1 METDKKQIT
10 IAVSV
15 ILQDAGEATR
25 SIEIMKSVA
34 ENAPGG
40 YTVRALFFTHGS
52 KFDKKVLDNGFELYK
67 VSPQLEGDGFL
78 SALKT
83 STTNIVGDKS
93 LAVELMKG
101 EIEALKSCRPDIVLH
116 GFWPFAGIARK
127 MVLPV
132 IPSVCF
138 LPLPLEKTLMT
149 TCLMRDIPDQ
159 IKLLT
164 FLPEKLRR
172 KIVSSMP
179 KSFFNKIPLMK
190 QINIIYAANECGWK
204 GEQISSF
211 FDMLKADLTI
221 VNDFPFFYK
230 DVPIPENFVIT
241 GPLYSQAAKGESV
254 DPAIQKIFH
263 KDTENQVNIFC
274 TMGSSGKK
282 EFLTEAVKAIVSLPG
297 EHYHAAV
304 LVPKAVCPIEDIAQ
318 LVKGK
323 PNIYITDKFV
333 PAKLVNALADITIC
347 HGGQGTVQTALKSG
361 TPIIGFGMQ
370 PEQQIN
376 LDHVMLNG
384 AGIRIPSPRFNSRNI
399 LKAIRKVSGN
409 SSYRENSKRL
419 GGMMSDENS
428 SKDTADAI
436 WNFTV
441 KRF

>member
-15 ILQDAGEATR
+15 ILQDAGEVTR
-25 SIEIMKSVA
+25 SIEIMKSVT
-34 ENAPGG
+34 ENAPDG

-52 KFDKKVLDNGFELYK
+52 KFEKKVLESGFELFK
-67 VSPQLEGDGFL
+67 VSPKLEGDGFI

-83 STTNIVGDKS
+83 SANNVVGDKN

-101 EIEALKSCRPDIVLH
+101 EIEALESCRPDILLH

-127 MVLPV
+127 MISPAV
-132 IPSVCF
+132 PSVCF
-138 LPLPLEKTLMT
+138 LPLPLEKNLMT
-149 TCLMRDIPDQ
+149 TCLMKDIPDQ
-159 IKLLT
+159 IKPLT

-172 KIVSSMP
+172 KIVRHVP
-179 KSFFNKIPLMK
+179 KSFFDKIPLMK
-190 QINIIYAANECGWK
+190 QSNIIYAANECGWS
-204 GEQISSF
+204 GEPINSF

-221 VNDFPFFYK
+221 VNDFPYFYK

-241 GPLYSQAAKGESV
+241 GPLYSKAAKGETV
-254 DPAIQKIFH
+254 DTEIQKVFH
-263 KDTENQVNIFC
+263 KGTENQVNIFC

-282 EFLTEAVKAIVSLPG
+282 EFLAEAVRAIASLPC
-297 EHYHAAV
+297 ERFHAAV
-304 LVPKAVCPIEDIAQ
+304 LVPKAVCPIEDIAP

-333 PAKLVNALADITIC
+333 PAKLVNELADITIC
-347 HGGQGTVQTALKSG
+347 HGGQGTVQTALKSR
-361 TPIIGFGMQ
+361 TPIIGFAMQ

-376 LDHVMLNG
+376 LDHVVLNG

-399 LKAIRKVSGN
+399 LKAIRKVSED
-409 SSYRENSKRL
+409 SSYRKNAEKL
-419 GGMMSDENS
+419 GGMISDLDS
-428 SKDTADAI
+428 SKATAKAI
-436 WNFTV
+436 WNFIT